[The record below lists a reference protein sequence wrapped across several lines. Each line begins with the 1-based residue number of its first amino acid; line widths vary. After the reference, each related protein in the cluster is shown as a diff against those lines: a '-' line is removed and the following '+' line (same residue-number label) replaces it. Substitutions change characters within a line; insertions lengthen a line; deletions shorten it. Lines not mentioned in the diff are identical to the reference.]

1 MESLADVD
9 YLKDV
14 VLGMVD
20 GLSLLSKRYKEE
32 GGGEEI
38 DPNIFTEARKEV
50 EILTDQ
56 MRRRYEYDEK
66 IERQRTKKDSTKK
79 DGDVDPS
86 LFQLASLWSCKQALL
101 GTPEAAMFDKIIFE
115 QIKEIVKAPKTDH
128 SASFFEPPISTH
140 TEAFFAKSKIINVDM
155 DKLYSIDIL
164 DTKTNTSNTIDSSV
178 RRQYQISK
186 NQQQQQ
192 QRQRQIQIQNRD
204 IRETTRCISAATTT
218 LSSTPPCIMPTASTP
233 SFINQRSFHIAQ
245 NSYEGHKNTK

>member
-20 GLSLLSKRYKEE
+20 GLSLLSKRYKE
-32 GGGEEI
+32 GGGKEI
-38 DPNIFTEARKEV
+38 DSNIFTEARKEV
-50 EILTDQ
+50 ETLTDQ

-66 IERQRTKKDSTKK
+66 MERQKTKKDSTKK
-79 DGDVDPS
+79 DGNVDPS

-101 GTPEAAMFDKIIFE
+101 GTPEASMFDKIIFE
-115 QIKEIVKAPKTDH
+115 QIKDIVKSPKSDH
-128 SASFFEPPISTH
+128 ATSFFEPPTSTH
-140 TEAFFAKSKIINVDM
+140 TEAFFAKSKMVNVDM

-164 DTKTNTSNTIDSSV
+164 DTKTNTNSIVDSSV
-178 RRQYQISK
+178 RRQYQMSR
-186 NQQQQQ
+186 QQQQQ
-192 QRQRQIQIQNRD
+192 QRQRQRQGRD

-218 LSSTPPCIMPTASTP
+218 LSSTSPCLMPTASIP

-245 NSYEGHKNTK
+245 NSCDEHKDTT